1 MLEKIGLQGGN
12 NWVVD
17 GTHCQGCSSQFTF
30 IYRKVSL
37 GVLFG
42 HELKEYFNVE
52 QLASKSFGKHHCR
65 RCGGLFCNACTRQR
79 MVLHGH
85 GDSPVRICE
94 PCKKLKEAARFEM
107 RHGHEN
113 ITRRGG
119 SKLTSRHED
128 EIVNQILGN
137 ENKDLVSSGECSTAN
152 MVSALKRDI
161 NSASF
166 SNVQEVATHDEGD
179 EIPKSISVEQPNQ
192 VLGER
197 ESASPEE
204 LHQQALD
211 EEKRYK
217 ILKAEGK
224 SEEALK
230 AFKRGK
236 ELERQAGDLELLL
249 RKNRKKAF
257 SSSNMIEIQKTNV
270 DSKYSGRTNK
280 LSSENGKEK
289 VDLAAELREFGWSD
303 MDLRGADKKPASIS
317 LEGELSNLLGEISP
331 KTNTDKGS
339 RGIDKTQVIA
349 QKKKALVLR
358 REGKLAEAK
367 EELKRAKVLEKQ
379 LEEHEFLADAE
390 DSDDELSALIRAIDS
405 DKQDSLL
412 VAYEPDAN
420 FDFDNLIGIT
430 DDLGVDIN
438 FEVTDKDVD
447 DPEIA
452 TALKSLGWTDE
463 VVEKDVN
470 TYVTEVTNSNAHN
483 SAIVEKGSIVQSAI
497 NPSKPKE
504 ADVRNVGVDKADSKL
519 APKSRLMVQ
528 KELLGL
534 KKRALALRREGKLD
548 EADEE
553 LKKGK
558 VLEQQLEE
566 MDNASKVKATR
577 VNVSNKQSDNLA
589 IPDLGDEGE
598 GDVTEQDMHDPT
610 YLSLL
615 RNLGWKDEDDK
626 NVKFP
631 SKPSKQNDNLSEQ
644 ISDSSASEAANSIPM
659 GVSRRSKGEI
669 QRELL
674 GLKRK
679 ALAFRRQGELEE
691 AEEVLKMA
699 KVLEAQLA
707 EMEVSKKEMRAET
720 NKHVENEF
728 ISNVVHPDHLVTEDL
743 GTNDHIE
750 HEKIVETVHRNKKPH
765 IDESDSVFAT
775 VSCNDQSSVWQEILA
790 LKRKAVALK
799 REGKLAEAREELRQA
814 KLLENNSNPGTSSS
828 DVSNSTSLVPSIVQ
842 KEHSLS
848 NLTPKP
854 HSGRDRFKL
863 QQESLGHKRLALKL
877 RREGR
882 IEESEAEF
890 QLAKALEAQ
899 VDDSAKPS
907 VSGAKP
913 VDDVGVEDF
922 LDPQLL
928 FALKEI
934 GFEHDSTV
942 LKGPEKPEPI
952 NSVADKGEISS
963 WESIR
968 LEAQIKAE
976 KVKAINLKR
985 SGKQAEALDALRCA
999 KVLEKKLSS
1008 LAS

>member
-1 MLEKIGLQGGN
+1 MKQQVFITAAGVGACFATLVPGKE
-12 NWVVD
+12 WCYVD
-17 GTHCQGCSSQFTF
+17 MVIHQFVFVNPAKNSKRQHVLKCDMDMRTKLGELYAISVTVCQS
-30 IYRKVSL
+30 
-37 GVLFG
+37 GVIFVP
-42 HELKEYFNVE
+42 ELDVFN
-52 QLASKSFGKHHCR
+52 S
-65 RCGGLFCNACTRQR
+65 
-79 MVLHGH
+79 
-85 GDSPVRICE
+85 
-94 PCKKLKEAARFEM
+94 
-107 RHGHEN
+107 
-113 ITRRGG
+113 G

-128 EIVNQILGN
+128 EVVNQILGN
-137 ENKDLVSSGECSTAN
+137 ENKELVSSGECSTAN
-152 MVSALKRDI
+152 MVSTLKRDR

-166 SNVQEVATHDEGD
+166 SNIQEVATHVEGD
-179 EIPKSISVEQPNQ
+179 EIPRSISVVQPNQ

-204 LHQQALD
+204 LRQQALD
-211 EEKRYK
+211 EKKRYK
-217 ILKAEGK
+217 ILKAGGK

-249 RKNRKKAF
+249 RKNRKKAL
-257 SSSNMIEIQKTNV
+257 SSSNITEIQKTNV
-270 DSKYSGRTNK
+270 DSTYSGRTNK

-289 VDLAAELREFGWSD
+289 VDLAAELRELGWSD

-349 QKKKALVLR
+349 HKKKALTLK

-379 LEEHEFLADAE
+379 FEEQEFLADAE
-390 DSDDELSALIRAIDS
+390 DSDDELSALIHAIDG

-470 TYVTEVTNSNAHN
+470 NYVTQVTNSKAHN
-483 SAIVEKGSIVQSAI
+483 SAIVEKGSIVQSAE

-504 ADVRNVGVDKADSKL
+504 ADVRNVDGMDKADSKL

-553 LKKGK
+553 FKKGK

-566 MDNASKVKATR
+566 MDNASKVKATQ

-589 IPDLGDEGE
+589 IPDLRDDGD
-598 GDVTEQDMHDPT
+598 GDVTEQDMHDLT

-644 ISDSSASEAANSIPM
+644 ISDSSVSGAANSIPM
-659 GVSRRSKGEI
+659 GVSRSSKGEI

-679 ALAFRRQGELEE
+679 ALAFRRQGEIEE

-699 KVLEAQLA
+699 QYWRPNRQRWKCQ
-707 EMEVSKKEMRAET
+707 KKKCEL
-720 NKHVENEF
+720 KP
-728 ISNVVHPDHLVTEDL
+728 ISMW
-743 GTNDHIE
+743 
-750 HEKIVETVHRNKKPH
+750 KM
-765 IDESDSVFAT
+765 S
-775 VSCNDQSSVWQEILA
+775 
-790 LKRKAVALK
+790 
-799 REGKLAEAREELRQA
+799 
-814 KLLENNSNPGTSSS
+814 
-828 DVSNSTSLVPSIVQ
+828 SLVI
-842 KEHSLS
+842 LYI
-848 NLTPKP
+848 L
-854 HSGRDRFKL
+854 
-863 QQESLGHKRLALKL
+863 
-877 RREGR
+877 
-882 IEESEAEF
+882 I
-890 QLAKALEAQ
+890 
-899 VDDSAKPS
+899 
-907 VSGAKP
+907 
-913 VDDVGVEDF
+913 
-922 LDPQLL
+922 
-928 FALKEI
+928 I
-934 GFEHDSTV
+934 
-942 LKGPEKPEPI
+942 
-952 NSVADKGEISS
+952 
-963 WESIR
+963 
-968 LEAQIKAE
+968 
-976 KVKAINLKR
+976 
-985 SGKQAEALDALRCA
+985 
-999 KVLEKKLSS
+999 
-1008 LAS
+1008 

>member
-30 IYRKVSL
+30 IYRK
-37 GVLFG
+37 
-42 HELKEYFNVE
+42 
-52 QLASKSFGKHHCR
+52 HHCR

-79 MVLHGH
+79 MVLCGH

-94 PCKKLKEAARFEM
+94 PCKKLEEAARFEM

-128 EIVNQILGN
+128 EVVNQILGN
-137 ENKDLVSSGECSTAN
+137 ENKELVSSGECSTAN

-179 EIPKSISVEQPNQ
+179 EIPRSISVEQPNQ

-204 LHQQALD
+204 LRQQALD
-211 EEKRYK
+211 EKKRYK
-217 ILKAEGK
+217 ILKAGGK

-249 RKNRKKAF
+249 RKNRKKAL
-257 SSSNMIEIQKTNV
+257 SSSNMTEIQKTNV
-270 DSKYSGRTNK
+270 DSTYSGRTNK

-289 VDLAAELREFGWSD
+289 VDLAAELRELGWSD

-349 QKKKALVLR
+349 HKKKALTLK

-379 LEEHEFLADAE
+379 LEEQEFLADAE
-390 DSDDELSALIRAIDS
+390 DSDDELSALIRAIDG
-405 DKQDSLL
+405 DKQDSLS
-412 VAYEPDAN
+412 VAYEPDVN

-438 FEVTDKDVD
+438 FEVTDKD
-447 DPEIA
+447 
-452 TALKSLGWTDE
+452 
-463 VVEKDVN
+463 DVN
-470 TYVTEVTNSNAHN
+470 NYATQVTNSKAHN
-483 SAIVEKGSIVQSAI
+483 SAIVEKGSIVQSAE

-504 ADVRNVGVDKADSKL
+504 ADVRNVDGMDKGDSKL
-519 APKSRLMVQ
+519 APKSRLTVQ
-528 KELLGL
+528 KDLLGL

-566 MDNASKVKATR
+566 MDNASKVKATQ

-589 IPDLGDEGE
+589 IPDLRDDGE

-631 SKPSKQNDNLSEQ
+631 SKPSKQIDNLSEQ
-644 ISDSSASEAANSIPM
+644 ISDSSVCEAANSIPM

-679 ALAFRRQGELEE
+679 ALALRRQGEIEE

-699 KVLEAQLA
+699 KVSEAQLA
-707 EMEVSKKEMRAET
+707 EMEVPKKEMRAET
-720 NKHVENEF
+720 NKLVEKEF
-728 ISNVVHPDHLVTEDL
+728 ISNFVHPDHLVIEDL

-750 HEKIVETVHRNKKPH
+750 HEKIDETVHKNKKPH
-765 IDESDSVFAT
+765 IDESDSVLAT
-775 VSCNDQSSVWQEILA
+775 VSCNDQSSGRQEILA

-814 KLLENNSNPGTSSS
+814 KLLENNSDPGTSPS

-842 KEHSLS
+842 KEHSPS
-848 NLTPKP
+848 YLTPKP
-854 HSGRDRFKL
+854 CSGRDRFKL

-899 VDDSAKPS
+899 LDDSAKPS

-913 VDDVGVEDF
+913 VDEVGVEDF

-934 GFEHDSTV
+934 GFEDDSTV
-942 LKGPEKPEPI
+942 LKSPKKPEPI
-952 NSVADKGEISS
+952 KSVADKGENSS
-963 WESIR
+963 QERIR

-985 SGKQAEALDALRCA
+985 AGKQAEALDALRCA

>member
-1 MLEKIGLQGGN
+1 MLEKIRLQGGN
-12 NWVVD
+12 NSVVD

-30 IYRKVSL
+30 IYR
-37 GVLFG
+37 
-42 HELKEYFNVE
+42 
-52 QLASKSFGKHHCR
+52 KHHCR

-79 MVLHGH
+79 MVLRGH

-94 PCKKLKEAARFEM
+94 PCKKLEEAARFEM
-107 RHGHEN
+107 RHGREN

-128 EIVNQILGN
+128 EVVNQILGN
-137 ENKDLVSSGECSTAN
+137 ENKELVSSGECSTAN
-152 MVSALKRDI
+152 MVSALTRDI

-166 SNVQEVATHDEGD
+166 SNVQEVSTHDEGD

-204 LHQQALD
+204 LRQQALD
-211 EEKRYK
+211 EKKRYK
-217 ILKAEGK
+217 ILKAEAK

-249 RKNRKKAF
+249 RKNRKRAL
-257 SSSNMIEIQKTNV
+257 SSSNMTEIQKTNV
-270 DSKYSGRTNK
+270 DSTYSGRTNK

-289 VDLAAELREFGWSD
+289 VDLAAELRELGWSD
-303 MDLRGADKKPASIS
+303 MDLHGADKKPASIS

-349 QKKKALVLR
+349 HKKKALALK

-379 LEEHEFLADAE
+379 LEEQEFLADAE
-390 DSDDELSALIRAIDS
+390 DSDDELSALIRAIDG

-430 DDLGVDIN
+430 DDLGIDIN

-470 TYVTEVTNSNAHN
+470 NYVTQVTNSKAHN
-483 SAIVEKGSIVQSAI
+483 SVIVEKGSIVQSAE

-504 ADVRNVGVDKADSKL
+504 ADVRNVDGMDKADSKL

-534 KKRALALRREGKLD
+534 KKKALALRREGKLD

-558 VLEQQLEE
+558 FLEQQLEE
-566 MDNASKVKATR
+566 MDNASKVKATQ

-589 IPDLGDEGE
+589 IPDVRDDGE

-644 ISDSSASEAANSIPM
+644 ISDSSVSEAANSILM
-659 GVSRRSKGEI
+659 GVPRRSKGEI

-679 ALAFRRQGELEE
+679 ALALRRQGEIEE

-699 KVLEAQLA
+699 KVSEAQLA
-707 EMEVSKKEMRAET
+707 EMEVPKKKMRAET
-720 NKHVENEF
+720 NKHMENEF
-728 ISNVVHPDHLVTEDL
+728 ISNFVHPDHLVIEDL
-743 GTNDHIE
+743 GTNNHIE
-750 HEKIVETVHRNKKPH
+750 HEKIDETVHKNKKPH
-765 IDESDSVFAT
+765 IDESDSVLAT
-775 VSCNDQSSVWQEILA
+775 VSRNDQSSVRQEILA

-814 KLLENNSNPGTSSS
+814 KLLENNSDPGTSSS
-828 DVSNSTSLVPSIVQ
+828 DVSTSTSLVPSIVQ
-842 KEHSLS
+842 KEHSPS

-899 VDDSAKPS
+899 LDDSAKPS

-934 GFEHDSTV
+934 GFEDGSTV

-952 NSVADKGEISS
+952 KSVADEGEISS
-963 WESIR
+963 RERIR

-985 SGKQAEALDALRCA
+985 AGKQAEALDVLRCA

>member
-30 IYRKVSL
+30 IYRK
-37 GVLFG
+37 
-42 HELKEYFNVE
+42 
-52 QLASKSFGKHHCR
+52 HHCR

-79 MVLHGH
+79 MVLCGH

-94 PCKKLKEAARFEM
+94 PCKKLEEAARFEM

-113 ITRRGG
+113 KTRRGG

-128 EIVNQILGN
+128 EVVNQILGN
-137 ENKDLVSSGECSTAN
+137 ENKELVSSGECSTAN
-152 MVSALKRDI
+152 MVSTLKRDR

-166 SNVQEVATHDEGD
+166 SNIQEVATHVEGD
-179 EIPKSISVEQPNQ
+179 EIPRSISVVQPNQ

-204 LHQQALD
+204 LRQQALD
-211 EEKRYK
+211 EKKRYK
-217 ILKAEGK
+217 ILKAGGK

-249 RKNRKKAF
+249 RKNPKKAL
-257 SSSNMIEIQKTNV
+257 SSSNITEIQKTNV
-270 DSKYSGRTNK
+270 DSTYSGRTNK
-280 LSSENGKEK
+280 LSSANGKEK
-289 VDLAAELREFGWSD
+289 VDLAAELRELGWSD

-349 QKKKALVLR
+349 HKKKALTLK

-379 LEEHEFLADAE
+379 FEEQEFLADAE
-390 DSDDELSALIRAIDS
+390 DSDDELSALIHAIDG

-470 TYVTEVTNSNAHN
+470 NYVTQVTNSKAHN
-483 SAIVEKGSIVQSAI
+483 SAIVEKGSIVQSAE

-504 ADVRNVGVDKADSKL
+504 ADVRNVDGMDKADSKL

-566 MDNASKVKATR
+566 MDNASKVKATQ

-589 IPDLGDEGE
+589 IPDLRDDGD
-598 GDVTEQDMHDPT
+598 GDVTEQDMHDLT

-644 ISDSSASEAANSIPM
+644 ISDSSVSGAANSIPM
-659 GVSRRSKGEI
+659 GVSRSSKGEI
-669 QRELL
+669 RRELL

-679 ALAFRRQGELEE
+679 ALAFRRQGEIEE

-699 KVLEAQLA
+699 QVLEAQLA
-707 EMEVSKKEMRAET
+707 EMEVPKKEMRAET

-728 ISNVVHPDHLVTEDL
+728 ISNFVHPDHLVIEDL

-750 HEKIVETVHRNKKPH
+750 HEKIDATVHKNKKPH
-765 IDESDSVFAT
+765 IDESDLVLAT
-775 VSCNDQSSVWQEILA
+775 VSRNDQSSVRQEILA
-790 LKRKAVALK
+790 VKRKAVALK

-814 KLLENNSNPGTSSS
+814 KLLENNSDPGTSSS
-828 DVSNSTSLVPSIVQ
+828 DVSNSTSLVPSNVQ
-842 KEHSLS
+842 KEHSPS
-848 NLTPKP
+848 NLTLKP
-854 HSGRDRFKL
+854 HLGRDRFKL

-899 VDDSAKPS
+899 LDDSAKPS

-913 VDDVGVEDF
+913 ADDVGVEDF

-934 GFEHDSTV
+934 GFEDDSTV

-952 NSVADKGEISS
+952 KSVVDKGENSS
-963 WESIR
+963 RERIR

-976 KVKAINLKR
+976 KVEAINLKR
-985 SGKQAEALDALRCA
+985 AGKQAEALDALRCA